1 MPCLLGCLA
10 LSVPRLVLAMLW
22 LFTDYVTR
30 AIQPNIWI
38 FLGFL
43 FMPCTTLAYAWA
55 KNANGSVEGIYFA
68 VVIFGVLVDLGI
80 VTFGRNRRRR
90 GGGGG
95 GASGG
100 GEPPPNRPREITVTG
115 QRVG

>member
-1 MPCLLGCLA
+1 MPCLVGCLA
-10 LSVPRLVLAMLW
+10 LSVPRLVLAVVW
-22 LFTDYVTR
+22 LFSDYLTR

-43 FMPCTTLAYAWA
+43 FLPLTTLTYAWA
-55 KNANGSVEGIYFA
+55 KNTNGSVEG
-68 VVIFGVLVDLGI
+68 VSLVLVILAVLLDLGVI
-80 VTFGRNRRRR
+80 GFGRRRRPR

-95 GASGG
+95 GDGG
-100 GEPPPNRPREITVTG
+100 GGDQGPGAPREITVTG

>member
-1 MPCLLGCLA
+1 MPCLVGCLA
-10 LSVPRLVLAMLW
+10 LSVPRFVLFVLW

-43 FMPCTTLAYAWA
+43 FLPFTTLAYAWA
-55 KNANGSVEGIYFA
+55 KNANGSVDGIYL
-68 VVIFGVLVDLGI
+68 VIVIFAVLVDLG
-80 VTFGRNRRRR
+80 VVSFGRPRRRPPAGGP

-95 GASGG
+95 NQ
-100 GEPPPNRPREITVTG
+100 PPNNPREITVTG